1 MINIIICDA
10 FRHLGPF
17 IQVKKHEKHPW
28 RSVTFRKVAC
38 LCVCACVRACVR
50 VCVSPP
56 LLQLHFFGRL
66 RDFLTGA
73 NKSCNFM
80 PVSPV

>member
-28 RSVTFRKVAC
+28 RSVTFRMLHA
-38 LCVCACVRACVR
+38 CVC
-50 VCVSPP
+50 VCVCVCVCFPTVASVT
-56 LLQLHFFGRL
+56 FFW
-66 RDFLTGA
+66 
-73 NKSCNFM
+73 
-80 PVSPV
+80 